1 MEAKMKNNEPVTFK
15 SKRHLFFD
23 LDHTLWDFD
32 KNAEETLIEL
42 FEIYNFQHL
51 GFSSSAIFIETYTK
65 NNHHLWS
72 KYHMGE
78 ITKDQLRAAR
88 FINTFIDLG
97 IEPSL
102 FPSQFEED
110 YLNLCPQK
118 TNLFPYAIEVLE
130 YLQNKYVLHLISNG
144 FKKASETKIATTGI
158 SKYFTQII
166 ISENVG
172 VHKPHPQIFNYALNG
187 ALAEKS
193 ESVMIGDS
201 IEADI
206 RGAQNFGIDA
216 IFFNPNRINT
226 PNDIRYQIT
235 ELKELMEIF

>member
-1 MEAKMKNNEPVTFK
+1 MSLTFK
-15 SKRHLFFD
+15 SKKHLFFD

-32 KNAEETLIEL
+32 RNAGEALTEL
-42 FEIYNFQHL
+42 FEIYKFREL
-51 GFSSSAIFIETYTK
+51 GLSSYHTFIETYTK
-65 NNHHLWS
+65 NNHQLWS
-72 KYHMGE
+72 QYHMGE

-88 FINTFIDLG
+88 FINTFTDLG

-110 YLNLCPQK
+110 YINLCPQK

-144 FKKASETKIATTGI
+144 FKEASETKVATTGI
-158 SKYFTQII
+158 AKYFSQII
-166 ISENVG
+166 ISENIG
-172 VHKPHPQIFNYALNG
+172 VHKPHPDIFNYALKE

-193 ESVMIGDS
+193 ESIMIGDS

-216 IFFNPNRINT
+216 IFFNPNKINT
-226 PNDIRYQIT
+226 PEDIKHQII

>member
-1 MEAKMKNNEPVTFK
+1 MNLTFK
-15 SKRHLFFD
+15 SKKHLFFD

-32 KNAEETLIEL
+32 KNAGEALTEL
-42 FEIYNFQHL
+42 FEIYKFREL
-51 GFSSSAIFIETYTK
+51 GISSSDTFIEIYTK
-65 NNHHLWS
+65 NNHQLWS
-72 KYHMGE
+72 QYHMGE

-88 FINTFIDLG
+88 FINTFTDLG
-97 IEPSL
+97 IESSL
-102 FPSQFEED
+102 FPLQFEED

-144 FKKASETKIATTGI
+144 FKKASETKVATTGI
-158 SKYFTQII
+158 AKYFSQII
-166 ISENVG
+166 ISENIG
-172 VHKPHPQIFNYALNG
+172 VHKPHPEIFNYALAG

-193 ESVMIGDS
+193 ESIMIGDS

-216 IFFNPNRINT
+216 IFFNPNRVNT
-226 PNDIRYQIT
+226 PKDIKYQII